1 ELGKIPRTAGTSA
14 LSHPESKT
22 EVLDRGQEYLT
33 VDEVAEV
40 LRVSAPTVYRLAKRD
55 PTFPVLRLPGLMRF
69 PRERL
74 LRWLRDREQGQGRP
88 RGIGRQ
94 VTVPRKTVRDHAGS
108 QTGGAR
114 VLALCGPSA
123 V

>member
-1 ELGKIPRTAGTSA
+1 MDGARIPDTDLGKIPRTAGTSV

-22 EVLDRGQEYLT
+22 EVLDGGQEYLT

-55 PTFPVLRLPGLMRF
+55 PTLPVLRLPGLMRF

-88 RGIGRQ
+88 RGIGGQ
-94 VTVPRKTVRDHAGS
+94 TIVPRKTTRDHAGS
-108 QTGGAR
+108 QT
-114 VLALCGPSA
+114 
-123 V
+123 

>member
-1 ELGKIPRTAGTSA
+1 MEERFQAGPRARTRERGAKWTELASQTLTWERS
-14 LSHPESKT
+14 
-22 EVLDRGQEYLT
+22 LDGGQKYLT

-55 PTFPVLRLPGLMRF
+55 PTLPVLRLPGLMRF

-74 LRWLRDREQGQGRP
+74 LRWLRDREQGQGRA

-94 VTVPRKTVRDHAGS
+94 VTVPRKTLRDHAGS
-108 QTGGAR
+108 QA
-114 VLALCGPSA
+114 
-123 V
+123 

>member
-1 ELGKIPRTAGTSA
+1 VDGARIPDTDPGKIPRTAGTSA
-14 LSHPESKT
+14 LSHPGSKT
-22 EVLDRGQEYLT
+22 EVLDGGQEYLT

-40 LRVSAPTVYRLAKRD
+40 LRVSAPTVYRLVKRD
-55 PTFPVLRLPGLMRF
+55 PAVPVLRLPGLMRF

-94 VTVPRKTVRDHAGS
+94 VTVPLKTVRDDAGS
-108 QTGGAR
+108 RT
-114 VLALCGPSA
+114 
-123 V
+123 